1 MNEREKLMELIV
13 DAENEA
19 HKFFPYLECMKRI
32 EETAAY
38 LLEHGVLMPPVNVG
52 DIVYIIYCEKVYPV
66 LVCRIT
72 SDNSEFGN
80 RIQVENEL
88 KIDESTTHWYSTRFK
103 WESMG
108 KSFFISRE
116 EAMKALEERKSAKNG
131 S

>member
-1 MNEREKLMELIV
+1 MSEKEKLMELIV

-38 LLEHGVLMPPVNVG
+38 LLEHGVLMPPVMVG
-52 DIVYIIYCEKVYPV
+52 DIVYIIFNSKVYPV
-66 LVCRIT
+66 LVCGVI
-72 SDNSEFGN
+72 SDNSVFGN
-80 RIQVENEL
+80 RILVENEL
-88 KIDESTTHWYSTRFK
+88 KIDENTTHWYSTRFK

-108 KSFFISRE
+108 KSFFITRE
-116 EAMKALEERKSAKNG
+116 EAVKALEERKCAKNG